1 VKRATLNY
9 WADLGIGI
17 SFAASAASGA
27 VFLLPVTSDTILG
40 LPLVTWSQVHT
51 WASLVMIAGVAAHLL
66 LHRTWIARM
75 TEQEILRRGGA
86 AQQGAPVSARRRRLL
101 QGAGIVALAA
111 AGRAVFGRIFGREG
125 QTATADAPGDA
136 ALAAAAPGAFE
147 TAAPATSAAGAS
159 VTSATPTGAATAE
172 STVATTA
179 TTAPTAVS
187 SAAANPVRPAGS
199 VACPRGV
206 RNDPYPGRCRLYRDR
221 DGDGY
226 CDLSVP
232 SA

>member
-9 WADLGIGI
+9 WVDLGIGI
-17 SFAASAASGA
+17 SFAASAASGV
-27 VFLLPVTSDTILG
+27 VFLRPVASDTILG
-40 LPLVTWSQVHT
+40 LPLLAWSQVHT

-75 TEQEILRRGGA
+75 TEQELLKRGASAG
-86 AQQGAPVSARRRRLL
+86 QGAPVSAGRRRLL

-125 QTATADAPGDA
+125 QTAAADAPVDA
-136 ALAAAAPGAFE
+136 PLAAAAPAAFGA
-147 TAAPATSAAGAS
+147 AAPATSAPGAS
-159 VTSATPTGAATAE
+159 VAAAAPTGTAMAG
-172 STVATTA
+172 STVAATPSTAPAAVSATA
-179 TTAPTAVS
+179 TPAS
-187 SAAANPVRPAGS
+187 PAGS

-226 CDLSVP
+226 CDLSAP

>member
-9 WADLGIGI
+9 WVDLGIGI
-17 SFAASAASGA
+17 SFAASAASGV
-27 VFLLPVTSDTILG
+27 VFLRPVASDTILG
-40 LPLVTWSQVHT
+40 LPLLAWSQVHT

-75 TEQEILRRGGA
+75 TEQEILNRVASAG
-86 AQQGAPVSARRRRLL
+86 QGAPVSAGRRRLL

-111 AGRAVFGRIFGREG
+111 AGTAVFGRIFGREG
-125 QTATADAPGDA
+125 QTAAAAAPVDAP
-136 ALAAAAPGAFE
+136 LAAAAAGLGA
-147 TAAPATSAAGAS
+147 AAPATSAPGAS
-159 VTSATPTGAATAE
+159 VPAAAPTGTAMAG
-172 STVATTA
+172 STVAATPSTAPAAVSATA
-179 TTAPTAVS
+179 TPAS
-187 SAAANPVRPAGS
+187 PAGS

-206 RNDPYPGRCRLYRDR
+206 RNDPYPGRCRLYRDW

-226 CDLSVP
+226 CDLSAP